1 MMYNTSV
8 FSKEKV
14 LYGAVKNVEAV
25 KSEFQIT
32 EISSVKDC
40 GEIKIRSIRSHAVDR
55 EMLPGLDNQFGQ
67 LTSAPKISVTRAKI
81 VS

>member
-14 LYGAVKNVEAV
+14 LYGAVKHVETI
-25 KSEFQIT
+25 KSEFEIT
-32 EISSVKDC
+32 EIFSVKDY
-40 GEIKIRSIRSHAVDR
+40 GEIKIRSIRSHAVER
-55 EMLPGLDNQFGQ
+55 ETLDNQFGQ